1 MKNIIV
7 FYITFLLLSI
17 STSCSKKDKQVV
29 YPVDTANII
38 TIPQRGEGKLTVN
51 GAIIATTSLNING
64 NVITVVAGDKV
75 ITITF
80 NNSTFAPN
88 TYTTKSTLTADTEVK
103 VQIKDN
109 SNGETYLVEDNS
121 VVVISSQAIPNT
133 NITLP
138 YLSLATSTAKATV
151 DVTRSDITVDLG
163 VVK

>member
-7 FYITFLLLSI
+7 FYITFLLLSLG
-17 STSCSKKDKQVV
+17 TSCSKKDKQVV

-38 TIPQRGEGKLTVN
+38 DIPQRGEGQLTFNV
-51 GAIIATTSLNING
+51 AIINTSSLSING

-75 ITITF
+75 VTFTF

-88 TYTTKSTLTADTEVK
+88 TYTTKSTVASDADVK
-103 VQIKDN
+103 VEIKDN

-121 VVVISSQAIPNT
+121 VVIISDQAIPNT
-133 NITLP
+133 TLTLT
-138 YLSLATSTAKATV
+138 YLALATSTAKATV